1 MAVLNI
7 KRLAIP
13 RYEVYGLTLESILP
27 LPELLAS
34 EGKVDVYIDIDQT
47 KGVASHEHSPI
58 LCVDASS
65 TRAHLIWGG
74 VGDLIIEDGQ
84 RITALPDP
92 NADEGALRLFILGAG
107 LGVLLHQR
115 GLLVLHASGV
125 VINDRVI
132 GFIGAKGWG
141 KSTTTAIMHQ
151 RGHALISD
159 ELLVMRFDDQ
169 GQPRLIPGSPQIR
182 LWSDAL
188 VSTGRNL
195 DSTDRVRPGIDKF
208 NIDASCMA
216 PEGLRLHCLY
226 LLDAGE
232 ELSIRPMS
240 PSEAFFGIVPHL
252 YVHRFGT
259 YFLKAMGMEYTFR
272 QLNQLLKKINVRRLL
287 RWKDLNQL
295 PDIAQRIE
303 QDIFQEF
310 KSEKS

>member
-7 KRLAIP
+7 KRLAIS
-13 RYEVYGLTLESILP
+13 RYEAYGLTLESTLP
-27 LPELLAS
+27 LPGLLAG
-34 EGKVDVYIDIDQT
+34 EGKVDVYIGVDQT
-47 KGVASHEHSPI
+47 KCVASHEHSPI

-65 TRAHLIWGG
+65 SRTHLIWGG
-74 VGDLIIEDGQ
+74 VGDLLIEDSQ
-84 RITALPDP
+84 RITVLPNP
-92 NADEGALRLFILGAG
+92 NADEDALRLFILGAG

-141 KSTTTAIMHQ
+141 KSTTTAILHQ

-159 ELLVMRFDDQ
+159 ELLVVRFDEQ
-169 GQPRLIPGSPQIR
+169 GQPRVIPGSPQIR

-188 VSTGRNL
+188 ISTGRNL
-195 DSTDRVRPGIDKF
+195 DSAVRVRSGIDKF
-208 NIDASCMA
+208 NINASCMA

-240 PSEAFFGIVPHL
+240 PSEAFFGVVPHL

-259 YFLKAMGMEYTFR
+259 SFLNLISMKNTFW

-287 RWKDLNQL
+287 RRKDINQL
-295 PDIAQRIE
+295 FDIAQRVE

-310 KSEKS
+310 KSEKL